1 VIPARAE
8 GRIASSG
15 AADGSAL
22 AVVVGNTKALWEPFQ
37 EAQRAPKEAQE
48 LDPLD
53 SYVEHKVNA
62 AVEEACRAY
71 AISPRDVLV
80 YFSHHTQPG
89 KIVAIQVRQPTAPAS
104 CCRALELRC
113 AAAVLHLCLS
123 QLRPVVSWP
132 AQRAAHI
139 AGLAYLDGEMSHL
152 SIHPTFGPWISLRAL
167 VVVQVLQPPAP
178 GTTKALNDPVAP
190 GARQHIGE
198 LMALAIASFGS
209 GNKLSQAQPTDPE
222 SVAEPVWMPWLRARD
237 AVASACMSDEQ
248 IKEHR
253 FCEEQILFHYQ
264 SR

>member
-1 VIPARAE
+1 
-8 GRIASSG
+8 
-15 AADGSAL
+15 
-22 AVVVGNTKALWEPFQ
+22 
-37 EAQRAPKEAQE
+37 
-48 LDPLD
+48 
-53 SYVEHKVNA
+53 
-62 AVEEACRAY
+62 
-71 AISPRDVLV
+71 
-80 YFSHHTQPG
+80 
-89 KIVAIQVRQPTAPAS
+89 
-104 CCRALELRC
+104 
-113 AAAVLHLCLS
+113 
-123 QLRPVVSWP
+123 
-132 AQRAAHI
+132 
-139 AGLAYLDGEMSHL
+139 MSHL